1 MSTLEHQELLENLY
15 EIFLE
20 EGYTP
25 KEAERLAYNF
35 SERQAESFS
44 NEQAYDECVAKWEA
58 QQRWRKL
65 VQKGDRS

>member
-20 EGYTP
+20 EGCTP
-25 KEAERLAYNF
+25 KEAAQHAYYH
-35 SERQAESFS
+35 SATQAEAIS